1 MGPAAKDDVEHT
13 MVLEHV
19 NPTTR
24 LLEKRRLMR
33 ETEETL
39 DARKAEYKLKEQG
52 FKRRE
57 EALKRKDLELQESL
71 VRFSKF
77 LQENDAKRTAAE
89 RKAAEEIKL
98 RLQKEMEIRELTR
111 MQENLRN
118 NLEDAKDEVERNL
131 RYERY
136 LETVLEAPDVSY
148 GEIQDLLNRH
158 KTLRVTNEDLRARDE
173 RLNVDA
179 EETRA
184 RLHAYVKRMTDER
197 LNLNND
203 VAKLKKRLEAAT
215 LEVERARKASA
226 ADQQSSRNRTLEHGR
241 AVAAAENLFQRCR
254 QRSNVQYARTKDPI
268 EQLHVIGDYVGDMGQ
283 VVKHKGKV

>member
-89 RKAAEEIKL
+89 RKAASRPPRSGATAQSKL
-98 RLQKEMEIRELTR
+98 NQK
-111 MQENLRN
+111 
-118 NLEDAKDEVERNL
+118 
-131 RYERY
+131 
-136 LETVLEAPDVSY
+136 
-148 GEIQDLLNRH
+148 LN
-158 KTLRVTNEDLRARDE
+158 
-173 RLNVDA
+173 
-179 EETRA
+179 
-184 RLHAYVKRMTDER
+184 
-197 LNLNND
+197 
-203 VAKLKKRLEAAT
+203 
-215 LEVERARKASA
+215 
-226 ADQQSSRNRTLEHGR
+226 
-241 AVAAAENLFQRCR
+241 
-254 QRSNVQYARTKDPI
+254 
-268 EQLHVIGDYVGDMGQ
+268 HVGSQ
-283 VVKHKGKV
+283 N